1 MSKQRPEI
9 PAARTLKVPE
19 LTGIARSLRIHAPR
33 HEDAEASPINISDV
47 AEIELLILRRMREVT
62 IGDHRS
68 LSHGTGFDYV
78 GLRDWQAG
86 DRFST
91 IDWPQ
96 STLTNFSPLIVREFE
111 QPSTATV
118 LVVADASLSTRCGAH
133 GVPIA
138 SLVAR
143 AIATIGM
150 SAVFFQDRFGLATF
164 DDAGQQL
171 AAIRPRIGRTQVMHC
186 LDAYQHQ
193 RGLQQV
199 RDTGSMSMTIGSF
212 MRKTALIAFVSDF
225 LFDAPRAVL
234 DELSLLNAAHD
245 VFIVLIDAAFAFEL
259 PHVSSGWVE
268 TIDVETGRTRVMSRA
283 ALRDMAER
291 VRAWQTDVASTARDV
306 GLDVIR
312 FGTDLMANQLALAEF
327 VAERRL
333 RKVA

>member
-1 MSKQRPEI
+1 MSTHGPEI
-9 PAARTLKVPE
+9 
-19 LTGIARSLRIHAPR
+19 TGAARSL
-33 HEDAEASPINISDV
+33 INIAEV

-78 GLRDWQAG
+78 GLRDWQPG

-118 LVVADASLSTRCGAH
+118 MLVADASLSTRCGAH
-133 GVPIA
+133 GVSIA

-143 AIATIGM
+143 VIATIGM
-150 SAVFFQDRFGLATF
+150 SAVFFQDMFGLATF
-164 DDAGQQL
+164 DDAGQHL
-171 AAIRPRIGRTQVMHC
+171 AAIRPRIGRNQVMHC
-186 LDAYQHQ
+186 LDAYQSH
-193 RGLQQV
+193 RGLQEV

-212 MRKTALIAFVSDF
+212 MRKTALIPFVSDF
-225 LFDAPRAVL
+225 LFDDPRAVL
-234 DELSLLNAAHD
+234 NELSLLNAAHD

-259 PHVSSGWVE
+259 PRVSAGWVE
-268 TIDVETGRTRVMSRA
+268 TVDVETGRTRMMSRA
-283 ALRDMAER
+283 ALTDMADR
-291 VRAWQTDVASTARDV
+291 VRAWQNDVARTAHEVGVDV
-306 GLDVIR
+306 VR
-312 FGTDLMANQLALAEF
+312 FGTEPVANQLALAEF

>member
-1 MSKQRPEI
+1 MSAHGPEI
-9 PAARTLKVPE
+9 PAARTFKVREIPDA
-19 LTGIARSLRIHAPR
+19 ARSLINM
-33 HEDAEASPINISDV
+33 AEV

-78 GLRDWQAG
+78 GLRDWQPG

-118 LVVADASLSTRCGAH
+118 MVVADASLSTRCGTH
-133 GVPIA
+133 GVSIA

-143 AIATIGM
+143 VIATIGM
-150 SAVFFQDRFGLATF
+150 SAVFFQDMFGLATF
-164 DDAGQQL
+164 DAAGQHL
-171 AAIRPRIGRTQVMHC
+171 AAIRPRIGRNQVMHC
-186 LDAYQHQ
+186 LDAYQSH
-193 RGLQQV
+193 RGLQEV
-199 RDTGSMSMTIGSF
+199 RETGGMSMTIGSF
-212 MRKTALIAFVSDF
+212 MRKTALIPFVSDF
-225 LFDAPRAVL
+225 LFDDPRAVL

-245 VFIVLIDAAFAFEL
+245 VFIVLVDAAFAFEL
-259 PHVSSGWVE
+259 PHVSAGWVE
-268 TIDVETGRTRVMSRA
+268 TVDIETGRTRTMSRA
-283 ALRDMAER
+283 ALTGMAEK
-291 VRAWQTDVASTARDV
+291 VRAWQNDVARTAHEVAVDV
-306 GLDVIR
+306 VR
-312 FGTDLMANQLALAEF
+312 FGADPVANHLALAEF